1 MIFHRILKKQYFLNF
16 TSHVFWKYLF
26 LTILIFIFCFVVVF
40 VGSLTLFDKS
50 LLVLFFKPDELVL
63 IMGYYSL
70 GEGRISVAVFDF
82 TFHSNPNE
90 ML

>member
-1 MIFHRILKKQYFLNF
+1 MIFHRILKKTTFFKFHQPCVLEISFPHDPYFYFL
-16 TSHVFWKYLF
+16 
-26 LTILIFIFCFVVVF
+26 FCCFCWVTN
-40 VGSLTLFDKS
+40 SLDKS

-63 IMGYYSL
+63 VMGYYSV
-70 GEGRISVAVFDF
+70 GEGHISVAVFDF

>member
-1 MIFHRILKKQYFLNF
+1 
-16 TSHVFWKYLF
+16 
-26 LTILIFIFCFVVVF
+26 
-40 VGSLTLFDKS
+40 
-50 LLVLFFKPDELVL
+50 
-63 IMGYYSL
+63 MGYYSL